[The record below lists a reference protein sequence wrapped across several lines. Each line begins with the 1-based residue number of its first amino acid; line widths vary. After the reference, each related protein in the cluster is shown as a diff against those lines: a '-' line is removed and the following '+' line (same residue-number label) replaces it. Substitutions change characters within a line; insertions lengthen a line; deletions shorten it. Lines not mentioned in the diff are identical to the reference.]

1 MCWGSM
7 QINYTIKHW
16 GWGDCCA
23 LPNSPKSREKLSPVI
38 HYQCV
43 FCRVN
48 IEMCVPYL
56 QWYYAGQQTYISE
69 RKKKKKRK
77 SKKMTG
83 FQATTIS
90 SDLTPCMLLPVV
102 LSQQCRD
109 LCWHGCHFCRA
120 CHSEAALSGCYHPW
134 CFPRK
139 SVKSRE
145 VHRSQREVLI
155 RDCEKRGVGR
165 GCLSVCLIDS

>member
-120 CHSEAALSGCYHPW
+120 CHSEAALSGCYHSSLESLSNPGRSTDHRGRSW
-134 CFPRK
+134 SGTVK
-139 SVKSRE
+139 SVG
-145 VHRSQREVLI
+145 L
-155 RDCEKRGVGR
+155 DVGAF
-165 GCLSVCLIDS
+165 LYV